1 MAALGT
7 RALVFEAATEAAPST
22 FVDYTAAVSNVRF
35 VPAESDTDF
44 VTFADAAAGGAR
56 EYTLA
61 LTMVQDLASTSLW
74 MKTYAETGDDV
85 PVKVWPNGKPVGGTP
100 TTTQPVVTATVQVTE
115 PDGDWLGGEAD
126 ASVTQRFTTEVEWK
140 CTAKPVIDDGS

>member
-7 RALVFEAATEAAPST
+7 RALVFEAATAAAPT
-22 FVDYTAAVSNVRF
+22 VFADYTAAVSNVRV

-61 LTMVQDLASTSLW
+61 LTMVQDLATGSLW
-74 MKTYAETGDDV
+74 MKTFSETGTDV
-85 PVKVWPNGKPVGGTP
+85 PVKIWPNGKPGGGTP
-100 TTTQPVVTATVQVTE
+100 TATQPLVSGTVQVRE
-115 PDGDWLGGEAD
+115 PDGDWIGGEAD

-140 CTAKPVIDDGS
+140 FTAKPTRAIS

>member
-7 RALVFEAATEAAPST
+7 RALVFEAATAAIPGT
-22 FVDYTAAVSNVRF
+22 FTDYTAAVSNVRF
-35 VPAESDTDF
+35 VSAESDTDF

-61 LTMVQDLASTSLW
+61 LTMVQDLATGSLW
-74 MKTYAETGDDV
+74 QKTFSETGTDV
-85 PVKVWPNGKPVGGTP
+85 PVRVWPNGKPAGG
-100 TTTQPVVTATVQVTE
+100 TATVSQPRVNATVQITE

-126 ASVTQRFTTEVEWK
+126 ASVTQRFTTEVGWK
-140 CTAKPVIDDGS
+140 LTTKPTITTS

>member
-7 RALVFEAATEAAPST
+7 RALVLEAATAAAPT
-22 FVDYTAAVSNVRF
+22 VFADYTAAVSNVRF
-35 VPAESDTDF
+35 VSGESDTDF

-61 LTMVQDLASTSLW
+61 LTLVQDLATGSLW
-74 MKTYAETGDDV
+74 QKTFSETGTDV
-85 PVKVWPNGKPVGGTP
+85 PVRVWPNGKPGGGTP
-100 TTTQPVVTATVQVTE
+100 SASQPRVNATVQITE

-140 CTAKPVIDDGS
+140 CTARPTITTS